1 MRKMMFDAILI
12 GGLIAMILGSTGLAG
27 KMSRDF
33 IVAGALLMGC
43 VVCGLFLEFAGRGK
57 PKRGGM
63 RGVDRRLLQQMMEQ
77 EKACRAEERRAAN
90 QQQAAM
96 LELLRQQGQQQT
108 KAIKAIAEVNRN
120 AMALQAASNRN
131 AMALQA
137 ASNRNA
143 MQSLTEVTRRLL
155 SAGAKLDYDT
165 ETASYVAKLKGQAYQ
180 VSDEEAEEWAN
191 VAPAQV
197 NPKLLQSGG

>member
-1 MRKMMFDAILI
+1 MRKMMFNAILI

-27 KMSRDF
+27 KMSHDF

-43 VVCGLFLEFAGRGK
+43 IVCGLFMEFAGRGK
-57 PKRGGM
+57 AASRS
-63 RGVDRRLLQQMMEQ
+63 RRTNNRLLRQMMEQ
-77 EKACRAEERRAAN
+77 EKACRAEERRTAN

-108 KAIKAIAEVNRN
+108 EAIKAIAEMSRYSIQS
-120 AMALQAASNRN
+120 QAASNRD
-131 AMALQA
+131 
-137 ASNRNA
+137 A

-155 SAGAKLDYDT
+155 QAGAKLDYDT
-165 ETASYVAKLKGQAYQ
+165 ETASYVAQLKGQAYR

-191 VAPAQV
+191 AAPAQV
-197 NPKLLQSGG
+197 NPKLLLTEGEYPK

>member
-63 RGVDRRLLQQMMEQ
+63 RGADRRLLQQLIEQ
-77 EKACRAEERRAAN
+77 EKVDRRDERQTAAS
-90 QQQAAM
+90 QQVAM

-108 KAIKAIAEVNRN
+108 EAIKAIAEV
-120 AMALQAASNRN
+120 SRN

-155 SAGAKLDYDT
+155 QAGAKLDYDPKT
-165 ETASYVAKLKGQAYQ
+165 ESYVAQLKGQAYR
-180 VSDEEAEEWAN
+180 VSDEEAEEWAEL
-191 VAPAQV
+191 APAQV
-197 NPKLLQSGG
+197 NPKLLLQSGE

>member
-1 MRKMMFDAILI
+1 MRKMMFNAILI

-57 PKRGGM
+57 AASRS
-63 RGVDRRLLQQMMEQ
+63 RRTNNRLLRQMMEQ
-77 EKACRAEERRAAN
+77 EKACRAEERRTAN

-108 KAIKAIAEVNRN
+108 EAIKVIAEMSRYSIQS
-120 AMALQAASNRN
+120 QADSH
-131 AMALQA
+131 
-137 ASNRNA
+137 RNA

-155 SAGAKLDYDT
+155 QAGAKLDYDT

>member
-1 MRKMMFDAILI
+1 MFDAILI

-63 RGVDRRLLQQMMEQ
+63 RGADRRLLQQLIEQ
-77 EKACRAEERRAAN
+77 EKVDRRDERQTAAS
-90 QQQAAM
+90 QQVAM

-108 KAIKAIAEVNRN
+108 EAIKAIAEV
-120 AMALQAASNRN
+120 SRN

-155 SAGAKLDYDT
+155 QAGAKLDYDPKT
-165 ETASYVAKLKGQAYQ
+165 ESYVAQLKGQAYR
-180 VSDEEAEEWAN
+180 VSDEEAEEWAEL
-191 VAPAQV
+191 APAQV
-197 NPKLLQSGG
+197 NPKLLLQSGE

>member
-1 MRKMMFDAILI
+1 MRKMMFNAILI

-77 EKACRAEERRAAN
+77 EKACRAEERRQN
-90 QQQAAM
+90 GQQQAAM

-108 KAIKAIAEVNRN
+108 EAIKAIAEMSRYSIQS
-120 AMALQAASNRN
+120 QAASNRD
-131 AMALQA
+131 
-137 ASNRNA
+137 A
-143 MQSLTEVTRRLL
+143 MQSLTQVTRNLL

-165 ETASYVAKLKGQAYQ
+165 ETASYVAQLKGQVYR
-180 VSDEEAEEWAN
+180 VTDEEAEQWAN

-197 NPKLLQSGG
+197 NPKLLQSGE

>member
-1 MRKMMFDAILI
+1 MRKMMFNAILI

-27 KMSRDF
+27 KMSHDF

-43 VVCGLFLEFAGRGK
+43 IVCGLFMEFAGRGR

-108 KAIKAIAEVNRN
+108 EAIKAIAEMSRY
-120 AMALQAASNRN
+120 S
-131 AMALQA
+131 
-137 ASNRNA
+137 

-155 SAGAKLDYDT
+155 QAGAKLDYDT
-165 ETASYVAKLKGQAYQ
+165 ETASYVAKLKGQAYR
-180 VSDEEAEEWAN
+180 VTDDEAEQWAEL
-191 VAPAQV
+191 APTQV
-197 NPKLLQSGG
+197 NPKLLLTEGEYPK

>member
-1 MRKMMFDAILI
+1 MRKMLFDAILI

-63 RGVDRRLLQQMMEQ
+63 RGADRKLLQQMMEQ

-96 LELLRQQGQQQT
+96 LELLRQQGQQQAE
-108 KAIKAIAEVNRN
+108 AIKAIAEVSRYSIQS
-120 AMALQAASNRN
+120 QADSHRY
-131 AMALQA
+131 
-137 ASNRNA
+137 SI
-143 MQSLTEVTRRLL
+143 QSLTQITRALL
-155 SAGAKLDYDT
+155 SAGATLDYDHET
-165 ETASYVAKLKGQAYQ
+165 ETYVAELKGQVYR
-180 VSDEEAEEWAN
+180 VTDDEAEQWAEL
-191 VAPAQV
+191 APAQV
-197 NPKLLQSGG
+197 NPKLLLQSGE